1 MDIRSRKPIFA
12 VAMEEQGANGSLP
25 KKNIPISVGMRPTLE
40 AERQKVRNIIPVKR
54 VLYLSAIA
62 VINALVIGIIARGLI
77 ALIALVTNLAFFGK
91 FSLHEVELGH
101 HTFGWTVIL
110 VPVIGGILVGFMAK
124 YGSKAIRGHGIPEAM
139 EQILTNKSK
148 IPPRVTILKPLS
160 AAISIGTGGP
170 FGAEGPIISTGGAFG
185 SFIGQASKV
194 TDNERKILLA
204 AGATAGMAA
213 IFGSPFAAILLAIE
227 LLLFEFSPRSIIPV
241 ALSCLTGAA
250 CHIALFSSGP
260 MFHMPA
266 VAAPTYTAL
275 ANYSIMG
282 GIIGVFSALI
292 TRVVYLIEDG
302 FEKLPIHWMWW
313 PALGS
318 IVVGVVGYI
327 APATLGVG
335 YENISTALSGE
346 TTIQV
351 LLVLC
356 FLKLVSWAVS
366 LGSGTSGG
374 TLAPMLTIGGAAGAL
389 MGMGW
394 LAVFPGSGINIPT
407 AALVGMA
414 AMFAGASR
422 ALLTSIVFAL
432 ETTMQANT
440 LTPLLGGC
448 TAAYFVSFFLMENT
462 IMTEKIARRGI
473 HTPHSYAP
481 DLLDTTRVKSIMKE
495 AARLLSADNTIAE
508 VRSWLAKEHIS
519 ADVQRTF
526 AVVDHDQ
533 RLVGTVNLYEITDG
547 EKDPA
552 APITSI
558 LTPRTATIYEDNSL
572 RVAVDMLAK
581 LKPGLLP
588 VVSRTD
594 KNKLTGVIGYDD
606 ILNALRL
613 QKYELE
619 HMQRTISLKRRSFQ
633 IIVKGRKLWHK

>member
-1 MDIRSRKPIFA
+1 MDKSKTDNSAPR
-12 VAMEEQGANGSLP
+12 
-25 KKNIPISVGMRPTLE
+25 KNIPISVSMRPTLE

-54 VLYLSAIA
+54 VLYLSGIA
-62 VINALVIGIIARGLI
+62 VINAIVIGVIARGLI
-77 ALIALVTNLAFFGK
+77 ALIALVTNLAFFGRL
-91 FSLHEVELGH
+91 SLHEVELGNFS
-101 HTFGWTVIL
+101 FGWTVLL
-110 VPVIGGILVGFMAK
+110 VPVIGGVLVGLMAK

-148 IPPRVTILKPLS
+148 IPPRVTILKPVS

-185 SFIGQASKV
+185 SFIGQVSRV
-194 TDNERKILLA
+194 TNNERKILLA

-241 ALSCLTGAA
+241 ALSCITGAA
-250 CHIALFSSGP
+250 CHIAFFSSGP

-266 VAAPTYTAL
+266 VEPPTYTAL
-275 ANYSIMG
+275 ANYSLLG
-282 GIIGVFSALI
+282 GVIGVFSAGI

-313 PALGS
+313 PALGAV
-318 IVVGVVGYI
+318 VVGVIGYI
-327 APATLGVG
+327 APSTLGVG
-335 YENISTALSGE
+335 YENISRALSGAS
-346 TTIQV
+346 TIQV

-356 FLKLVSWAVS
+356 FLKLLSWAVS

-374 TLAPMLTIGGAAGAL
+374 TLAPLLTIGGAAGAL
-389 MGMGW
+389 MGMGY
-394 LAVFPGSGINIPT
+394 LAVFPESGINVPT

-414 AMFAGASR
+414 ALFAGASR

-432 ETTMQANT
+432 ETTMQPNT

-481 DLLDTTRVKSIMKE
+481 DILDSTLVRSIMRD
-495 AARLLSADNTIAE
+495 AARLLSADNTVGQ
-508 VRSWLAKEHIS
+508 VRSWLERDRNEGDK
-519 ADVQRTF
+519 QRVF
-526 AVVDHDQ
+526 AVIDRNH
-533 RLVGTVNLYEITDG
+533 RLVGTVDLSVITDG
-547 EKDPA
+547 RNSADT
-552 APITSI
+552 PITSI
-558 LTPRTATIYEDNSL
+558 LNSRLATIYEDNTL

-588 VVSRTD
+588 VVSRAD
-594 KNKLTGVIGYDD
+594 KRTLLGVISHQD
-606 ILNALRL
+606 ILQTLRM
-613 QKYELE
+613 QKDELE
-619 HMQRTISLKRRSFQ
+619 NMQRTLSLKRRGFQ
-633 IIVKGRKLWHK
+633 IIVRGRKLLHR